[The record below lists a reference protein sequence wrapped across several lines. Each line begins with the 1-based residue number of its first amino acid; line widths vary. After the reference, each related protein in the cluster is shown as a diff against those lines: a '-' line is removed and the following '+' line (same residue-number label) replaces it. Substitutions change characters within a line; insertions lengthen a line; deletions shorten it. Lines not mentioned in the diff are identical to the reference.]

1 MARICELGC
10 AQVSVEEID
19 KHTCKA
25 LHREGYMTSTGTPWP
40 PSNDG
45 CVIVRTLLKSNI
57 AVVTGS
63 NARLA
68 RFAETVATQLG
79 GNGA

>member
-1 MARICELGC
+1 MTDSSTSDATDLAIIAPARSRQNPATVARICELGC

-45 CVIVRTLLKSNI
+45 CV
-57 AVVTGS
+57 
-63 NARLA
+63 
-68 RFAETVATQLG
+68 
-79 GNGA
+79 